1 MVGGIGDYNIE
12 CTPGVRNII
21 SFEQL
26 SRDFNLDLDLSDERK
41 QNFYF
46 HHPSGFYSGKVMSI
60 TQKGINSVVG
70 TKQGYDKIRGNN
82 LDNTFSLGNGGG
94 LYILVEE
101 AIHILFL
108 LHYSIICI
116 YIYQKNQM
124 VTILF

>member
-1 MVGGIGDYNIE
+1 
-12 CTPGVRNII
+12 
-21 SFEQL
+21 
-26 SRDFNLDLDLSDERK
+26 
-41 QNFYF
+41 
-46 HHPSGFYSGKVMSI
+46 MSI